1 MTERKPPDRN
11 WKSWVEEQIQ
21 DAQREGEFDCLEGK
35 GRPIPGIEQ
44 PYDPLWW
51 VKKLIEREKLS
62 VLPLALEVRAKT
74 DRMLDG
80 VWGLSREAH
89 VAERVAAIN
98 AEIARANRT
107 TAAGPPTTLSPLD
120 PGAVL
125 EEWRRRRRAPPA
137 ADPPGPRDG
146 PRAEEKP

>member
-1 MTERKPPDRN
+1 MSERKPPERS
-11 WKSWVEEQIQ
+11 WKSWVEDQIQ
-21 DAQREGEFDCLEGK
+21 DAQREGEFDRLEGK

-62 VLPLALEVRAKT
+62 VLPPALEVRART
-74 DRMLDG
+74 DRMLEG
-80 VWGLSREAH
+80 VWALSREAH

-107 TAAGPPTTLSPLD
+107 SAAGPPTTLSPLD

-125 EEWRRRRRAPPA
+125 AEWRRRRERPA
-137 ADPPGPRDG
+137 ADPAGPRNE
-146 PRAEEKP
+146 PKEKS